1 MLFAIWEKFLGKSQ
15 FWNATSTCRVWQ
27 NKMKKRS
34 FLGAK
39 NDHFWSFFP
48 ISTRRKA
55 EFYV

>member
-1 MLFAIWEKFLGKSQ
+1 LRLFAIWGKFLGKSQ

-48 ISTRRKA
+48 ILTR
-55 EFYV
+55 